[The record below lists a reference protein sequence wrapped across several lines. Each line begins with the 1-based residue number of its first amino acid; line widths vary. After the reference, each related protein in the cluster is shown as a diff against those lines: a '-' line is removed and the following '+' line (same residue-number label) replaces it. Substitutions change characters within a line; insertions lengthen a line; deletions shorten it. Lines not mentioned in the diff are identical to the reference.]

1 VSALPITETPEFKAA
16 VAEAA
21 EKAIVD
27 LLAEARV
34 ENNTTEQPA
43 DANWMRALAMEISQ
57 LTDQGTGRRRVAP
70 EVIRARAEGRQKMI
84 KLIVEARAAKRVCTY
99 RVRAKTHLC
108 DRVVEPFWI
117 AADHTAQPTMIDW
130 DGIPNDAM
138 VPENDTAK
146 VIYSAYQE
154 WIGTTPKVVPEED
167 FAITPGGL
175 VVHGGASSLSAGRRK
190 VGEAAQA
197 GEPAQAEEEG
207 GLRVHHKTS
216 PGRFVEKRILGSIQQ
231 PARQTV

>member
-1 VSALPITETPEFKAA
+1 
-16 VAEAA
+16 
-21 EKAIVD
+21 
-27 LLAEARV
+27 
-34 ENNTTEQPA
+34 
-43 DANWMRALAMEISQ
+43 
-57 LTDQGTGRRRVAP
+57 
-70 EVIRARAEGRQKMI
+70 MI
-84 KLIVEARAAKRVCTY
+84 KLISEARAAKKVCTY

-117 AADHTAQPTMIDW
+117 ASDHTAQPTMIDW

-138 VPENDTAK
+138 VPENDAAK
-146 VIYSAYQE
+146 TIYSAYQE

-190 VGEAAQA
+190 VGEAPQA
-197 GEPAQAEEEG
+197 GEPVPDEEG
-207 GLRVHHKTS
+207 GLRVHNKNA